1 MTPLPSIAELT
12 RLRRDIVF
20 SETLQRHELTFH
32 TTWGLFSP
40 REIDAGSR
48 LLLEHIEV
56 DEGAHSLDVGC
67 GYGALGL
74 TLAAMSPKGTATL
87 IDKDFVAVE
96 YCRRNAAANGLEN
109 TEIFL
114 SNGLNQ
120 VEQDGFNLV
129 VTNLPAKSG
138 KELYTLMFCDAYSKL
153 QPGGRFYI
161 VTINGLRQFV
171 KRNFVEIFGNY
182 KKLKQGPVYT
192 VAMAVRE

>member
-56 DEGAHSLDVGC
+56 DEGTHSLDVGC

-161 VTINGLRQFV
+161 L
-171 KRNFVEIFGNY
+171 
-182 KKLKQGPVYT
+182 
-192 VAMAVRE
+192 

>member
-56 DEGAHSLDVGC
+56 DEGTHSLDVGC

-109 TEIFL
+109 TDCL
-114 SNGLNQ
+114 
-120 VEQDGFNLV
+120 
-129 VTNLPAKSG
+129 
-138 KELYTLMFCDAYSKL
+138 LYTSPSPRD
-153 QPGGRFYI
+153 
-161 VTINGLRQFV
+161 
-171 KRNFVEIFGNY
+171 
-182 KKLKQGPVYT
+182 
-192 VAMAVRE
+192 